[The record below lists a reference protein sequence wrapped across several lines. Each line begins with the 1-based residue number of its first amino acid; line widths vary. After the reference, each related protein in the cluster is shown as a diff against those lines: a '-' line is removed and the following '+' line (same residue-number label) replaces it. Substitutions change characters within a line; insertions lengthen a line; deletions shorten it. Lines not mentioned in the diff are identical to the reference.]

1 MATKKAPYVKNA
13 ELRAELIK
21 SKAQDELTPE
31 TIRMFMLMANKFSTR
46 LHYVYEEDKE
56 DCISFAIMDCYQYWR
71 GYKPEK
77 SANAFAYISQII
89 KNGFA
94 KGWRKLY
101 GHMPLSS
108 KISVSRNNIYSL

>member
-1 MATKKAPYVKNA
+1 MAIYVKNK
-13 ELRAELIK
+13 ELREELIK
-21 SKAQDELTPE
+21 SKEQDKLTKE
-31 TIRMFMLMANKFSTR
+31 ALNMFILMANKFSTNFT
-46 LHYVYEEDKE
+46 YIYEEDRE

-77 SANAFAYISQII
+77 SPNAFAYITQII

-101 GHMPLSS
+101 GNMPKSS
-108 KISVSRNNIYSL
+108 KISVSQNNIYSL